1 MKISF
6 KRNLGNTDRTI
17 RIVLGI
23 SLLVEGIT
31 GY

>member
-1 MKISF
+1 MKLSF
-6 KRNLGNTDRTI
+6 KKNLGNIDRTI
-17 RIVLGI
+17 RIALGI